1 MTEENK
7 NVKNFPTEGYL
18 MIPKLRF
25 PGFEKEWKSK
35 KLGEIANFSK
45 GKGISKSDI
54 DENGKTE
61 CIRYGELYT
70 FYEEVISEIKSKTNT
85 DVSSLVLSEAN
96 DVIIPA
102 SGETQIDI
110 ATASCV
116 LKSRVALGG
125 DLNVIKTENNGV
137 FLSYYLNSKKKLE
150 IAKLSQGISVV
161 HLYSSQLALLNLKL
175 PQLEEQNKLADFL
188 SLLNSRIQ
196 TQKKIIE
203 QLETLMKASREKVFS
218 QKLRFKDEQ
227 GNYFPDWDLTELK
240 NVCFIIGGGTP
251 DTQKSEFWNGN
262 IQWFTPTEIKS
273 NFVFKSDRTISEL
286 GLKNSSAK
294 ILPKGSILLTTRA
307 TIGEVAIAQE
317 ECTTNQGFQSLI
329 VKENCNNVFL
339 FYWIKENKFELIR
352 RANGSTFPEI
362 SKSEIEL
369 IKISLPPLEEQ
380 TKIANFLSSIQEK
393 IEMEK
398 QILEN
403 LELQKKFLLANLFV

>member
-1 MTEENK
+1 MG
-7 NVKNFPTEGYL
+7 NFPN
-18 MIPKLRF
+18 LRF
-25 PGFEKEWKSK
+25 PGFEGSWTSIKIENIAPLQRGFDLPLQNIVNGNIPIVYSNGILKFHNESK
-35 KLGEIANFSK
+35 CTAPGLVTGRSGTIGKFTFLEEGEYWPHNTSLWVTNFFDNDPKFIYYLYHTINIENFSTGSGVPTLNRNYVHNQICNIPPVSEQK
-45 GKGISKSDI
+45 KISSFLTLI
-54 DENGKTE
+54 DN
-61 CIRYGELYT
+61 R
-70 FYEEVISEIKSKTNT
+70 IS
-85 DVSSLVLSEAN
+85 
-96 DVIIPA
+96 
-102 SGETQIDI
+102 TQ
-110 ATASCV
+110 
-116 LKSRVALGG
+116 R
-125 DLNVIKTENNGV
+125 
-137 FLSYYLNSKKKLE
+137 
-150 IAKLSQGISVV
+150 
-161 HLYSSQLALLNLKL
+161 
-175 PQLEEQNKLADFL
+175 
-188 SLLNSRIQ
+188 
-196 TQKKIIE
+196 KIIE

-227 GNYFPDWDLTELK
+227 GNDFPDWGLTELK

-398 QILEN
+398 QILEK